1 MKLLESTSLK
11 GVALKNRMSM
21 APMTRSRATAEGLV
35 GEMQVTYY
43 AQRASAGLLISEGIN
58 ISPQAL
64 GSPLTPGIW
73 NAAQVEAWK
82 AVTAA
87 VHEKGG
93 KIYAQLW
100 HTGRV
105 GHSSVRGGKLPVAP
119 SAIAIQGQ
127 QHYTPTGPQ
136 NYEIPHALT
145 TAEVKQVVQDYRKA
159 AENAM
164 EAGFDGVEL
173 HGAFGYLPNQFL
185 VDSANHRTD
194 EYGGSVEN
202 RARFVL
208 EIIRALREV
217 FTNGQVGIKLSPTI
231 PYNGMIDSDPVK
243 TFSYLIAELDKL
255 DIAYVHLMQPLF
267 PIDAFPHWPK
277 DTLVAF
283 GHLFHGT
290 IMANGGFD
298 QAKAEA
304 ALEGGLAD
312 LVSFG
317 ALFIANPDLPNRF
330 AQNAPLN
337 PPDQATFYGG
347 GANGYIDYPALAQ

>member
-1 MKLLESTSLK
+1 MKLLESTTLK
-11 GVALKNRMSM
+11 GVTLKNRMAM

-35 GEMQVTYY
+35 GDMQVTYY
-43 AQRASAGLLISEGIN
+43 AQRATAGLLISEGIN

-73 NAAQVEAWK
+73 NAAQVKAWK

-136 NYEIPHALT
+136 DYEIPHPLT

-164 EAGFDGVEL
+164 EAGFDGVEV

-185 VDSANHRTD
+185 VDGANHRTD

-217 FTNGQVGIKLSPTI
+217 YANGQVGIKLSPTI

-255 DIAYVHLMQPLF
+255 DIAYIHLMQPLF

-283 GHLFHGT
+283 GHLFHGK

-304 ALEGGLAD
+304 AVEGGLAD

-347 GANGYIDYPALAQ
+347 GAKGYIDYPALAQ

>member
-1 MKLLESTSLK
+1 
-11 GVALKNRMSM
+11 
-21 APMTRSRATAEGLV
+21 
-35 GEMQVTYY
+35 
-43 AQRASAGLLISEGIN
+43 
-58 ISPQAL
+58 
-64 GSPLTPGIW
+64 
-73 NAAQVEAWK
+73 
-82 AVTAA
+82 
-87 VHEKGG
+87 
-93 KIYAQLW
+93 
-100 HTGRV
+100 
-105 GHSSVRGGKLPVAP
+105 
-119 SAIAIQGQ
+119 
-127 QHYTPTGPQ
+127 
-136 NYEIPHALT
+136 
-145 TAEVKQVVQDYRKA
+145 
-159 AENAM
+159 
-164 EAGFDGVEL
+164 
-173 HGAFGYLPNQFL
+173 
-185 VDSANHRTD
+185 
-194 EYGGSVEN
+194 
-202 RARFVL
+202 
-208 EIIRALREV
+208 
-217 FTNGQVGIKLSPTI
+217 
-231 PYNGMIDSDPVK
+231 MIDSDPVK

-304 ALEGGLAD
+304 ALEGALAD